1 MAVAKPKQNVV
12 GHLWVIFL
20 VCCTMSDS
28 VGQQVI
34 WVNIFDPV
42 LTLACLAVQLQL
54 ARLYAITWVSKIHS
68 KLHIWYFKNC
78 QFEIL
83 NPLVVFLC

>member
-12 GHLWVIFL
+12 DHLWVIFL
-20 VCCTMSDS
+20 VRCTMSDS

-54 ARLYAITWVSKIHS
+54 ARYICD
-68 KLHIWYFKNC
+68 YMG
-78 QFEIL
+78 
-83 NPLVVFLC
+83 